1 MRTETMLDPCVQLRP
16 ATPADLPSVLGLLG
30 EARLP
35 TQGVKP
41 QALSDFIV
49 ADREGELVGVVGLEI
64 YRESALLRSA
74 AVHPRWRGTGVGR
87 ALIDRAL
94 DLSRE
99 RGIQDVYLLTT
110 TAENYFPRF
119 GFCCVNRE
127 SVPEAVRGS
136 VEFREACPASAVVMR
151 KSVTT

>member
-1 MRTETMLDPCVQLRP
+1 MLDPCVQLRS
-16 ATPADLPSVLGLLG
+16 ATPNDLPLVLALLG

-35 TQGVKP
+35 TQGVEP
-41 QALSDFIV
+41 QALGDFIV

-74 AVHPRWRGTGVGR
+74 TVDPRWRGTGVGR
-87 ALIDRAL
+87 ALIERAL

-110 TAENYFPRF
+110 TAEHYFPRF